1 MELQDMKK
9 KYELSAEFDNNS
21 ALQSVN
27 QALAKKEAQIA
38 MLQNSLKAANAA
50 IQAANSERVKT
61 IDAHQSRIKHL
72 QEKYLNDLQ
81 KESIELID
89 QTEQRL
95 VHDRENELE
104 ELKQKYEQRMQDLV
118 NTFEREF
125 QNAEKRSKNQLE
137 NLKLDL
143 EDHWKQ
149 KIDVLE
155 SNHNNLKVSII
166 FMNVL

>member
-1 MELQDMKK
+1 MKK
-9 KYELSAEFDNNS
+9 KYELSAELDNNS

-50 IQAANSERVKT
+50 IQAANAERVKT

-95 VHDRENELE
+95 FHDRENELE